1 MGPLTAAK
9 AITFILTRDRA
20 LTLPFYADILGLRL
34 LTEDEFGAMFDL
46 NGTDG
51 FLEDRLCARRKR
63 RSFGKLRADFFEE
76 IGSARRQVSVKIQLA
91 LIPVS
96 DHTRRPARAVDQQVG
111 VSSCDRVLQICRLRG
126 VKDLCQSE

>member
-34 LTEDEFGAMFDL
+34 LTEDHFVAMFDL

-51 FLEDRLCARRKR
+51 FL
-63 RSFGKLRADFFEE
+63 
-76 IGSARRQVSVKIQLA
+76 
-91 LIPVS
+91 
-96 DHTRRPARAVDQQVG
+96 
-111 VSSCDRVLQICRLRG
+111 
-126 VKDLCQSE
+126 